1 MTDDVPRPTLEDRE
15 RGCICTYLFN
25 DLHRADCP
33 LATVASEPYP
43 QAGLFDMP
51 GGERVT
57 FSNERAQGAQMAN
70 RMMEQI
76 DSGFFAGMQIKSTEV
91 SEDPA
96 RGEKILKLRLGD
108 DSIVEIVG
116 QFSVERHW

>member
-1 MTDDVPRPTLEDRE
+1 MTDDVPQPTAEDRQ

-33 LATVASEPYP
+33 LATPASEPYP
-43 QAGLFDMP
+43 QAELFDMP
-51 GGERVT
+51 GGKRVT

-76 DSGFFAGMQIKSTEV
+76 GEGFFAGMKIRSTTVE
-91 SEDPA
+91 EDPA
-96 RGEKILKLRLGD
+96 RNEKRLTIRLDD
-108 DSIVEIVG
+108 DSKINIVG
-116 QFSVERHW
+116 QFSVERSW